1 MLFKIK
7 HPNLAKIT
15 FIFLSLLAS
24 VSICISMA
32 SKNIYPTILNMAC
45 SQTSKLA
52 SLITSKAIKN
62 QINNDLNIDELIQ
75 VSYKEDQTTDSVIF
89 DTFSIND
96 LLSSIILDIYSSLK
110 AIESGQIETLEEEL
124 LKDYDTQLLKKGI
137 IYEIPFGLVYNNQFL
152 VKFGPKMPVKF
163 QLIGDV
169 TSNIYSNINQYG
181 INNALIEINAI
192 ITINI
197 QVIVPMAT
205 TRYDN
210 VYQLPIALKAIQ
222 GDIPLYY
229 QGNNSLDNYQDKFV
243 IPLN

>member
-75 VSYKEDQTTDSVIF
+75 VSYKEAITQPVELREVYKKQTGGRGHKTRGSH
-89 DTFSIND
+89 NR
-96 LLSSIILDIYSSLK
+96 K
-110 AIESGQIETLEEEL
+110 AGRGT
-124 LKDYDTQLLKKGI
+124 
-137 IYEIPFGLVYNNQFL
+137 
-152 VKFGPKMPVKF
+152 
-163 QLIGDV
+163 
-169 TSNIYSNINQYG
+169 
-181 INNALIEINAI
+181 A
-192 ITINI
+192 
-197 QVIVPMAT
+197 
-205 TRYDN
+205 
-210 VYQLPIALKAIQ
+210 
-222 GDIPLYY
+222 
-229 QGNNSLDNYQDKFV
+229 
-243 IPLN
+243 

>member
-1 MLFKIK
+1 MLW
-7 HPNLAKIT
+7 H
-15 FIFLSLLAS
+15 
-24 VSICISMA
+24 
-32 SKNIYPTILNMAC
+32 
-45 SQTSKLA
+45 
-52 SLITSKAIKN
+52 
-62 QINNDLNIDELIQ
+62 
-75 VSYKEDQTTDSVIF
+75 
-89 DTFSIND
+89 
-96 LLSSIILDIYSSLK
+96 
-110 AIESGQIETLEEEL
+110 
-124 LKDYDTQLLKKGI
+124 
-137 IYEIPFGLVYNNQFL
+137 
-152 VKFGPKMPVKF
+152 
-163 QLIGDV
+163 
-169 TSNIYSNINQYG
+169 SNINQYG